1 MLYLCT
7 LSSACLCQFMV
18 MVLSH
23 EEKFAMQ
30 VFFFKGYLV
39 CGPDPR
45 ALLLTAI
52 SIVFAT
58 WVFCE
63 YVANGLSNHSPNLI
77 VIFSIVLT
85 TIVSTSF

>member
-1 MLYLCT
+1 MLYI
-7 LSSACLCQFMV
+7 LSLACLCQFMV

-23 EEKFAMQ
+23 EEKFILQ
-30 VFFFKGYLV
+30 VFFFKGHLV

-45 ALLLTAI
+45 ALLVTAI
-52 SIVFAT
+52 SIVFVT

-63 YVANGLSNHSPNLI
+63 YVANDWSNRSHNFI

-85 TIVSTSF
+85 TIVSAPF